1 MLPLVATSTPPPS
14 PPISTCPAPHPP
26 PGSQAAMLPL
36 VVSRLVK
43 QPERG
48 AQLYSLSGGP
58 GYEAGGGDTSRVD
71 VPRIVRILAN
81 K

>member
-1 MLPLVATSTPPPS
+1 MHLPY
-14 PPISTCPAPHPP
+14 PP
-26 PGSQAAMLPL
+26 PGSLAAMLPL

-48 AQLYSLSGGP
+48 AQLYSLSGGL